1 MGLVQPLMSV
11 LVGTYW
17 ARGVAGTYSNSVFNH
32 SDNCHT
38 VSPHFEFLTLA
49 VSMKSFCCC
58 FVFQRQAV
66 ASSAASN

>member
-1 MGLVQPLMSV
+1 MGLVQPLMPV

-17 ARGVAGTYSNSVFNH
+17 AKGVAGTYSNSVFNH

-38 VSPHFEFLTLA
+38 VSPHFEFLTLT